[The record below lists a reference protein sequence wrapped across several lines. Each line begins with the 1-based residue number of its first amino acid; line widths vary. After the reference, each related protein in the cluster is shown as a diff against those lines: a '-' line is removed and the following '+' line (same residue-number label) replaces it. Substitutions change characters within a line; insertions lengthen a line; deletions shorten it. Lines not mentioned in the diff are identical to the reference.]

1 MQAQRASLIQ
11 TQQQKLSPQMIQSI
25 KLMAMP
31 IHELKEEIQLQIEKN
46 PALEVIEDRSTLSLD
61 SLGEER
67 PLDAYASGYD
77 DGPDSGYNRAA
88 SDGEDSKRLFLEGAI
103 STPETL
109 QDHLLWQWRLQPLTN
124 EQREAGELLIQN
136 LDENGFH
143 KEDPFVVC
151 AAFAPEVVS
160 EAIERIHLL
169 DPVGTCTGGYREALR
184 IQIVTSPD
192 YPPVALD
199 IVDKYID
206 LLEQGKTAELMKKL
220 KLSREK
226 LDAAVAFIKQLNPFP
241 GRQYSAGETRYV
253 VPDVHVHL
261 KDDEFVITI
270 NDEQIPVLGINRF
283 FDNLADEK
291 HDKATDNFVRDNIKQ
306 AKWFIQSIHQRNRT
320 LLKTVHALVE
330 FQRSFFLRGPK
341 YLAPLTLKD
350 IATEVGVHET
360 TISRI
365 ASKKYIQTDFG
376 LFELRYFFTNS
387 ISGSGSSG
395 SRFSKEGVKQVI
407 KEIIETETA
416 SLSDQDITE
425 HLARKG
431 IKLARRTVAKYRG
444 ELNMDSSFRRKHP

>member
-1 MQAQRASLIQ
+1 
-11 TQQQKLSPQMIQSI
+11 
-25 KLMAMP
+25 MP

-46 PALEVIEDRSTLSLD
+46 PALEIIEDRSTVSLD
-61 SLGEER
+61 SLHE
-67 PLDAYASGYD
+67 DKQADTFSTSYD
-77 DGPDSGYNRAA
+77 DSPDTGYNRAS

-124 EQREAGELLIQN
+124 AMREAGELLIQN

-151 AAFAPEVVS
+151 AGYASDEVS
-160 EAIERIHLL
+160 EAIHLIQL
-169 DPVGTCTGGYREALR
+169 LEPAGTCTKNYHEALMV
-184 IQIVTSPD
+184 QISMSPD
-192 YPPVALD
+192 CPPAALD
-199 IVDKYID
+199 IVEKYID
-206 LLEQGKTAELMKKL
+206 LLEQGKISDLMKKT

-226 LDAAVAFIKQLNPFP
+226 LEVVITFIKQLNPFP

-291 HDKATDNFVRDNIKQ
+291 HDKVTDTFVRDTIKQ

-341 YLAPLTLKD
+341 FLAPLTLKD

-376 LFELRYFFTNS
+376 LFDLRYFFTNS

-407 KEIIETETA
+407 KEIIEAETA
-416 SLSDQDITE
+416 SLSDQDIAD
-425 HLARKG
+425 HLLRKG

-444 ELNMDSSFRRKHP
+444 ELNMDSSFRRKHQ